1 MRNDTRASKFLSL
14 VLRHQPEKIGIAL
27 DSHGWAKVREIL
39 IGMNLTMEELEHIV
53 ETDEKRRYS
62 FSEDKTLIRANQG
75 HSVDIDLELEPRR
88 PPAFLYHGTVEQ
100 FLPSIRKQGLQRQS
114 RQYVHLSPDAE
125 TAAKVGRRRGEPV
138 VLRIAA
144 DRMHADGYEFFLS
157 ENGVW
162 LTRAVPFQYITP
174 AFCSQRS

>member
-1 MRNDTRASKFLSL
+1 MRNDTRAGKFLSL

-27 DSHGWAKVREIL
+27 DGHGWAKVHEIL

-53 ETDEKRRYS
+53 ETDEKQRYS

-88 PPAFLYHGTVEQ
+88 PPEFLYHGTVGQ
-100 FLPSIRKQGLQRQS
+100 FLPSIREQGLQRQS
-114 RQYVHLSPDAE
+114 RQYVHLSPDTE
-125 TAAKVGRRRGEPV
+125 TAEKVGRRRGAPV
-138 VLRIAA
+138 VLQVAA

-162 LTRAVPFQYITP
+162 LTRAVPFQYITSE
-174 AFCSQRS
+174 FYSQRS